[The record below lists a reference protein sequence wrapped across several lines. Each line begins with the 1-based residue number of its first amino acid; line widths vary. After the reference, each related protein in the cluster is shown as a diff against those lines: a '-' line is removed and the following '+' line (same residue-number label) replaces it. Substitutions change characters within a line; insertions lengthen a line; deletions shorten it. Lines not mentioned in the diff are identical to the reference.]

1 MDLSLILEIDDLT
14 VGATTPGAAPI
25 LDHISFRLSTSEI
38 FGIYGESGAGKTVLS
53 RALANW
59 LPESLEYRAGRVAF
73 AGHDILGAG
82 AREVRIGRDI
92 AYIGSKPQSSLDPT
106 VPVGVQIAEKL
117 HSVRPEWNGRECRDR
132 VMQLLGEVRIPS
144 PKERYWDYP
153 SKFSGGMTWTP
164 FAPNPR
170 YSSPTT

>member
-1 MDLSLILEIDDLT
+1 MELSLILEIDDLT

-73 AGHDILGAG
+73 AGHDILGTG

-144 PKERYWDYP
+144 PKER
-153 SKFSGGMTWTP
+153 
-164 FAPNPR
+164 
-170 YSSPTT
+170 